1 MSSAPNVATF
11 GSTTGGSDG
20 SPGVYSV
27 MKGVKLSIS
36 SWQERVT
43 STVLPIEGFG
53 LHPDYPVYISDTILS
68 QENSYSISGNVKQ
81 TMDHDPVLQAARA
94 WVLKQTN

>member
-1 MSSAPNVATF
+1 
-11 GSTTGGSDG
+11 
-20 SPGVYSV
+20 